1 MLIAAILVIFP
12 FAMANAAVS
21 DLMSMTISNRISII
35 LVAAF
40 LVLAP
45 LTGMPLTEI
54 GLHVAAMLIVLTVS
68 FALFAAGAMGGGDA
82 KLMSATA
89 LWFGLSMNLAIY
101 FIAAS
106 FLGGILTLMILKFR
120 SSNVTV
126 YTGSVDFLH
135 RMADPK
141 EKIPYGI
148 ALGTA
153 GLLLYPE
160 TPLMVWAIGQL
171 ALG

>member
-1 MLIAAILVIFP
+1 MLIAAILIIFP

-21 DLMSMTISNRISII
+21 DMLSMTIANRISII
-35 LVAAF
+35 LVASF

-45 LTGMPLTEI
+45 LAGMPLEQI
-54 GLHVAAMLIVLTVS
+54 GLHVAAMVIVLAVC

-82 KLMSATA
+82 KLMASTA
-89 LWFGLSMNLAIY
+89 LWFGLSMNLAVY
-101 FIAAS
+101 FVVAS
-106 FLGGILTLMILKFR
+106 FLGGLLTVAILGFR
-120 SSNVTV
+120 KSAVTA
-126 YTGSVDFLH
+126 YSGHIEFLH

-160 TPLMVWAIGQL
+160 TPLMMWAIEQL
-171 ALG
+171 ALS